1 MNNRGEMG
9 ECSEMDLSS
18 RSLNLAFAEYMGDVN
33 LVNTEIKLYQKV
45 SREEIREQAAKIFKE
60 QNCSTLY
67 YLAKKK

>member
-1 MNNRGEMG
+1 
-9 ECSEMDLSS
+9 MDTSS

-45 SREEIREQAAKIFKE
+45 TREDILKQAQEIFREE
-60 QNCSTLY
+60 NCSTLY